1 MKRLRKYLLLL
12 LVVCFLLQPVFSQEQ
27 PSTITINTD
36 NPWNVIDSS
45 LMNLENE
52 MNNMKLFSEQQ
63 SKQIMTLEKAY
74 QDANTLYLSSEQHCQ
89 SLENDIQKW
98 KTCSI
103 VLGCTTITLTVVV
116 IVVPVVMAKCLK

>member
-1 MKRLRKYLLLL
+1 MLKRFLLLL
-12 LVVCFLLQPVFSQEQ
+12 LAVWCLSQPLFSQEQ
-27 PSTITINTD
+27 QSITSINTIN
-36 NPWNVIDSS
+36 PWSVIDSS

-52 MNNMKLFSEQQ
+52 MNNMKQLSEQQ
-63 SKQIMTLEKAY
+63 EQQIMTLENAY
-74 QDANTLYLSSEQHCQ
+74 QDVNTLYLNSEMRCT

-103 VLGCTTITLTVVV
+103 VLGATTVTLTVVV